1 MINLVENGRK
11 IQEGTLNR
19 AGTTNT
25 GLEFDA
31 RKVGNIFAD
40 FERAVKT
47 IKKYLESK
55 KVPGEAYGFKD
66 ERNKMTQI
74 IVVLKNKDDFK
85 KVEHEIRE
93 QLRMRR
99 QQMTAYN
106 VEVNLIFETNV
117 GETISKE
124 IVEFD

>member
-1 MINLVENGRK
+1 LVKDGNK
-11 IQEGTLNR
+11 IQDGTMN
-19 AGTTNT
+19 ATGTNDANVD
-25 GLEFDA
+25 FDA

-47 IKKYLESK
+47 INKYMESQ

-66 ERNKMTQI
+66 EENKMAQI
-74 IVVLKNKDDFK
+74 TVVLKHKDDFK
-85 KVEHEIRE
+85 TVEHEIRE

-106 VEVNLIFETNV
+106 VEVDLIFGTETD
-117 GETISKE
+117 ELISE
-124 IVEFD
+124 EVVEWD